1 MGSIN
6 TKTIRESNDSNNTIP
21 ADLIIDQ
28 NIEYNKSINM
38 QILKLL
44 LNGLGM
50 PNLNNPYNNGYY
62 GMINNSG
69 LNNLSLYPYSYGG
82 GFNNNLL
89 PIKKKDTRKIKE
101 IEFQN
106 NIILKLINEE

>member
-38 QILKLL
+38 QILQLL

-50 PNLNNPYNNGYY
+50 QNLNNPYNPGYY

-69 LNNLSLYPYSYGG
+69 INNLSLYPYSYG